1 MKAEDKNI
9 QEHSRESVDNSVL
22 REPLAPSRGKRPAGQ
37 KGVAFLRLLTILLI
51 LLAIAARRDMQ
62 VVGYSLEQKEVV
74 ADTMTVA
81 ADTMVIHTALLAD
94 DVFGYAGTTPFDIY
108 ILNDT
113 VVKVVPLE
121 NTETPEFFA
130 EAVGI
135 ANSWNGKKVSEAYT
149 MPVDAVSGATLS
161 SNAIIENARRG
172 LAYASKHS
180 GQGTQIDLSVK
191 FVVTLLVLLTGM
203 ILPIFFRAKKMRTA
217 ILVQDVV
224 VLGLWSGTFISYS
237 MLVGIASNGLPL
249 TSIASLVPILLLIV
263 AFIYPLFGKK
273 AHYCTHIC
281 PFGAAQELANRIPC
295 KNVKLGAK
303 TIRTL
308 TEMRRILWWILTLL
322 MLLGVCFEWMDY
334 ELFIAFIFSSAKNI
348 IIVFAIITLILSVFT
363 PRPYCRFVCPTGYLL
378 KLSFPHKRK

>member
-22 REPLAPSRGKRPAGQ
+22 REPLAPSRGMSKRSTARRGKSKMPAGQ

-81 ADTMVIHTALLAD
+81 ADTMVIHTALIAD
-94 DVFGYAGTTPFDIY
+94 DVFGYAGTTPLDIY

-135 ANSWNGKKVSEAYT
+135 VHSWNGKKVSDAYT

-172 LAYASKHS
+172 FAYASKHS
-180 GQGTQIDLSVK
+180 GQGTRIDLSVK
-191 FVVTLLVLLTGM
+191 FVVTLLVLLAGM

-217 ILVQDVV
+217 ILVLDVV

-237 MLVGIASNGLPL
+237 MLVGIASNGLPPDIRCIPGSYPTPHRCL
-249 TSIASLVPILLLIV
+249 YLSAIWKEGSLLHT
-263 AFIYPLFGKK
+263 Y
-273 AHYCTHIC
+273 
-281 PFGAAQELANRIPC
+281 
-295 KNVKLGAK
+295 
-303 TIRTL
+303 
-308 TEMRRILWWILTLL
+308 
-322 MLLGVCFEWMDY
+322 
-334 ELFIAFIFSSAKNI
+334 
-348 IIVFAIITLILSVFT
+348 LSVWSGSGT
-363 PRPYCRFVCPTGYLL
+363 CKPHSLQECEIGCKDNQNADRDAQNLL
-378 KLSFPHKRK
+378 VDSHSSDASGSML

>member
-22 REPLAPSRGKRPAGQ
+22 REPLAPTRGMSKRSTARRGKSKMPAGQ
-37 KGVAFLRLLTILLI
+37 KGVAFLRLSICLLI

-62 VVGYSLEQKEVV
+62 VVEYSFEQKEIV

-94 DVFGYAGTTPFDIY
+94 DVFGYAGTTPLDIY

-161 SNAIIENARRG
+161 SNAIIENARRA
-172 LAYASKHS
+172 LH
-180 GQGTQIDLSVK
+180 
-191 FVVTLLVLLTGM
+191 
-203 ILPIFFRAKKMRTA
+203 
-217 ILVQDVV
+217 
-224 VLGLWSGTFISYS
+224 
-237 MLVGIASNGLPL
+237 
-249 TSIASLVPILLLIV
+249 
-263 AFIYPLFGKK
+263 
-273 AHYCTHIC
+273 
-281 PFGAAQELANRIPC
+281 
-295 KNVKLGAK
+295 
-303 TIRTL
+303 
-308 TEMRRILWWILTLL
+308 
-322 MLLGVCFEWMDY
+322 
-334 ELFIAFIFSSAKNI
+334 
-348 IIVFAIITLILSVFT
+348 T
-363 PRPYCRFVCPTGYLL
+363 PRNIVGRG
-378 KLSFPHKRK
+378 HH